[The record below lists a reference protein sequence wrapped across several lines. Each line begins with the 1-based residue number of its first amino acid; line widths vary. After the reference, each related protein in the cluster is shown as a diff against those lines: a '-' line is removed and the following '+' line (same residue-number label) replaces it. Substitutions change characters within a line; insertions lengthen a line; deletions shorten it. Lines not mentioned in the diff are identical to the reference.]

1 MISLI
6 LDWALFFLVL
16 FFLIPGVMMVAMLT
30 RDTIAQN
37 RHQGLWHRDQAKK
50 SPG

>member
-16 FFLIPGVMMVAMLT
+16 FFLMPVMMICAMVL
-30 RDTIAQN
+30 RDSINQN
-37 RHQGLWHRDQAKK
+37 RHHQQWHKDHAGK
-50 SPG
+50 SPS

>member
-1 MISLI
+1 MIALM

-16 FFLIPGVMMVAMLT
+16 FFLMPAVMVITVLT
-30 RDTIAQN
+30 RDIIAQN
-37 RHQGLWHRDQAKK
+37 RHDGVWPKSQPRK

>member
-16 FFLIPGVMMVAMLT
+16 FFLVPALMIVAVSARDVISQHRQQDHWDKVEARKLPG
-30 RDTIAQN
+30 
-37 RHQGLWHRDQAKK
+37 
-50 SPG
+50 

>member
-16 FFLIPGVMMVAMLT
+16 FFLMPAVMIITVLT
-30 RDTIAQN
+30 RDIMAQN
-37 RHQGLWHRDQAKK
+37 RHYGLWPKDQARK